1 MPLFKVHGPDRAKK
15 VFVCAGSLPECLDG
29 CLKKLQLPG
38 SADDYQLYDD
48 SDGTL
53 LDDSESLVT
62 LSEFSVA
69 QGHHLTLIVMH
80 KSAMWRTRSETSSD
94 SDSSSPSTP
103 SSTRYLSS
111 QSQSPPN
118 AQPRAS
124 TNSLGNIS
132 IAGSVAVLKKALNS
146 THQMK
151 FRNLT
156 KARRE
161 ATKLLVA
168 QLKGKCLDGG
178 LMRKVCERIQAQV
191 PEAFLI
197 SIGTTSA
204 SCFHQFVK
212 ALYSAVNYANETDVT
227 CQRPSRRRRRS
238 TTVDNPDEPEDE
250 SVPNLCLDTNG
261 CALGMWDRVPNVDD
275 ADEQEEVRTSLLQC
289 SVRSQ
294 DDPSVRR
301 DVALT
306 YDLQRQ
312 DFNQA
317 RTAAN
322 WRRVFGR
329 WPCLQYA
336 TFFFIHADTLMGK
349 NTVEVWSEEF
359 GKRDNFI
366 GFMTKLSE
374 LSNPGKDTRQ
384 SILKDYLEKLS
395 EAEAA
400 QESRIPATTAIV
412 PLTIAY
418 FKEREDNFFL
428 IVENFDLDQE
438 FPSECPLLLVQGASI
453 FDSDARFAVL
463 VRKSFLI
470 KVDNFL
476 HGSLVV
482 LLSYFVLIF
491 HIPRRSPKLW
501 SSYKVNPEFQLR
513 VDQKNKK
520 KLPINPSVATLAGKL
535 KDFECTQSMWV
546 L

>member
-250 SVPNLCLDTNG
+250 SV
-261 CALGMWDRVPNVDD
+261 
-275 ADEQEEVRTSLLQC
+275 S
-289 SVRSQ
+289 SV
-294 DDPSVRR
+294 
-301 DVALT
+301 L
-306 YDLQRQ
+306 
-312 DFNQA
+312 FNS
-317 RTAAN
+317 
-322 WRRVFGR
+322 
-329 WPCLQYA
+329 
-336 TFFFIHADTLMGK
+336 M
-349 NTVEVWSEEF
+349 
-359 GKRDNFI
+359 
-366 GFMTKLSE
+366 
-374 LSNPGKDTRQ
+374 
-384 SILKDYLEKLS
+384 
-395 EAEAA
+395 
-400 QESRIPATTAIV
+400 
-412 PLTIAY
+412 
-418 FKEREDNFFL
+418 
-428 IVENFDLDQE
+428 
-438 FPSECPLLLVQGASI
+438 PLLFEETPI
-453 FDSDARFAVL
+453 PTC
-463 VRKSFLI
+463 
-470 KVDNFL
+470 NFPGPQFVSR
-476 HGSLVV
+476 HKWMCTRNVGS
-482 LLSYFVLIF
+482 
-491 HIPRRSPKLW
+491 SP
-501 SSYKVNPEFQLR
+501 QC
-513 VDQKNKK
+513 
-520 KLPINPSVATLAGKL
+520 G
-535 KDFECTQSMWV
+535 
-546 L
+546 